1 MFDLSARLD
10 WRSAGKPSRARPML
24 AQPLNCKLEEMAMNT
39 KGFVTL
45 PGQQPVWNIA
55 PGRTATLKLQTNQT
69 GESVMVFEEVAPAG
83 TETPLHLHHHS
94 DEVMCVLS
102 GQFTFQLGEGVTNGG
117 AGACIFMPRGIP
129 HAWKNTGADTGR
141 ALFIYTPSEA
151 GKFFEEFARLQ
162 RPFSLD
168 DPEMEQ
174 ILHRAGWENVGPPP
188 F

>member
-1 MFDLSARLD
+1 
-10 WRSAGKPSRARPML
+10 ML

-102 GQFTFQLGEGVTNGG
+102 GQFTFKLGEGVTNGG

-141 ALFIYTPSEA
+141 ALFIYTPAEA

-174 ILHRAGWENVGPPP
+174 ILHRAGSENVGPPP